1 MSANQPPPH
10 PPAGQNPYAQQ
21 PPSPYGPP
29 PQGAP
34 AGFGPPPG
42 APVAGAPPQDAPFGP
57 PPQPGAP
64 GGFAYPATAQVQAP
78 DRGNPA
84 VGILAA
90 VGAVIVAALLYGLLI
105 KGTKHEIGYAA
116 LGVGALVGLTL
127 GKIGGRN
134 PVLPFVGIPLALAGV
149 YLGQLYGIALI
160 ASGEGVGSVG
170 DIFFH
175 QFSTLQHVWKE
186 SMDAK
191 DFLFFAFAG
200 LEGFVITK
208 RVAN

>member
-1 MSANQPPPH
+1 MSANYPPPQ

-21 PPSPYGPP
+21 PQSPYGPP

-34 AGFGPPPG
+34 A
-42 APVAGAPPQDAPFGP
+42 AYGAPPQGAPVDGAAPQGAFGP
-57 PPQPGAP
+57 PQQPAAP
-64 GGFAYPATAQVQAP
+64 GGFAYPVSAQVQAP
-78 DRGNPA
+78 DRGNPT
-84 VGILAA
+84 VGVLAA
-90 VGAVIVAALLYGLLI
+90 VGAVIVGALLYGLLI
-105 KGTKHEIGYAA
+105 KGTNHEIGYAA
-116 LGVGALVGLTL
+116 LGVGALVGLAL

-134 PVLPFVGIPLALAGV
+134 PVLPFLGIPLALAGV

-175 QFSTLQHVWKE
+175 QFSTLQHVWKD

-191 DFLFFAFAG
+191 DFLFFALAG